1 MHWTHP
7 ARHSDSSWNWVRQ
20 DAILMF
26 YGIFFGSFTTIDPK
40 TAARCI
46 AIMNRPDLYLIKSME
61 FMVDRCD
68 LAKRETYATA
78 EKLGQELLSPCPSAA
93 AVVKGR

>member
-1 MHWTHP
+1 
-7 ARHSDSSWNWVRQ
+7 
-20 DAILMF
+20 MF